1 MEEEIKAFAK
11 DLELTEEEIQEQLK
25 KTLGNF
31 DVKDFL
37 TDVMLF
43 DYLVKSNGVVT
54 ITNED
59 MEKIEEIRSTRSI
72 EFMSEMDEDGNRV
85 MIARLI
91 YEGNKEEENEEVNND
106 N

>member
-1 MEEEIKAFAK
+1 MKEEIKAFAK
-11 DLELTEEEIQEQLK
+11 DLELTEEEVQEQLK
-25 KTLGNF
+25 KALGNF

-54 ITNED
+54 ITNKD

-72 EFMSEMDEDGNRV
+72 EFMSEMDNDGNRV

-91 YEGNKEEENEEVNND
+91 YEGKEKENEEVSND

>member
-11 DLELTEEEIQEQLK
+11 ELELTEEEVQEQLK
-25 KTLGNF
+25 SVLGNF

-43 DYLVKSNGVVT
+43 NYLIKNNGVVT

-59 MEKIEEIRSTRSI
+59 MEAIEEIRSTRSI
-72 EFMSEMDEDGNRV
+72 EFMSEMDEEGERV

-91 YEGNKEEENEEVNND
+91 YEGKEKENEEVSND

>member
-43 DYLVKSNGVVT
+43 DYLVKNNGVVT
-54 ITNED
+54 ITNKD

>member
-11 DLELTEEEIQEQLK
+11 DLELSEEEVQGQLEK
-25 KTLGNF
+25 VLGNF
-31 DVKDFL
+31 DVQDFL

-43 DYLVKSNGVVT
+43 DYLIKNNGVVT
-54 ITNED
+54 ITTKD

-72 EFMSEMDEDGNRV
+72 EFMSEMDKDGDRI

-91 YEGNKEEENEEVNND
+91 YEGKEKENEEVSND